1 MARVLIV
8 DDSKVIRSILGKI
21 FLAQEYE
28 VLQAENGAAAI
39 DLLRQQPQEVDLIC
53 VDCNMPEMSGIEMTR
68 RLRGMPRFYRTPI
81 MMITTE
87 THALIMDA
95 AMQAGINEY
104 VMKPFSADVIL
115 DKLRIL
121 DCPVHGGAEH
131 V

>member
-1 MARVLIV
+1 MPKVLIV
-8 DDSKVIRSILGKI
+8 DDSRAIRSILARI
-21 FLAQEYE
+21 FVAQGYE
-28 VLQAENGAAAI
+28 VLQAEDGAVGIQTLQAASG
-39 DLLRQQPQEVDLIC
+39 VDLVC

-87 THALIMDA
+87 THAIIMDA

-104 VMKPFSADVIL
+104 VMKPFNTDIIL

-121 DCPVHGGAEH
+121 ACPTQPRNDK
-131 V
+131 

>member
-1 MARVLIV
+1 MSKVLIV
-8 DDSKVIRSILGKI
+8 DDSRAIRSILTKI
-21 FLAQEYE
+21 FKAQNYE
-28 VLQAENGAAAI
+28 VYQAENGAAAI
-39 DLLRQQPQEVDLIC
+39 ELLREVKDIALIC

-68 RLRGMPRFYRTPI
+68 RLRGMPKFYRTPI

-87 THALIMDA
+87 THQLIMDA

-104 VMKPFSADVIL
+104 VMKPFNADIIL

-121 DCPVHGGAEH
+121 QCPVMEAH